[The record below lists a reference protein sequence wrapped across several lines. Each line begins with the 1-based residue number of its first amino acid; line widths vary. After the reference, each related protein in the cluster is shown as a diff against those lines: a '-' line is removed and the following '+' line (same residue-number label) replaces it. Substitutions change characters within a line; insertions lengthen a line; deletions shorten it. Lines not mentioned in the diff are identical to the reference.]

1 MTVDELLRELKDI
14 QPPTAPDW
22 WLIPPVYLVASATI
36 TIIAVLI
43 WSIIR
48 YRRVNRLAILA
59 EQELQRIRSSYLR
72 NKDTHELSLQL
83 AKWLKQV
90 ALLAFPARQ
99 PQGFTGEAWLSF
111 LDESLGD
118 DSFSSGKGNVFGGS
132 IYRKQVNADAGQ
144 LVELCE
150 QWLTAVKPR
159 LQRRG
164 RD

>member
-14 QPPTAPDW
+14 QPPAAPDW
-22 WLIPPVYLVASATI
+22 WLIPPVYQVAIGAIIIVSA
-36 TIIAVLI
+36 LI
-43 WSIIR
+43 WLIIR
-48 YRRVNRLAILA
+48 YRRVNRLASLA
-59 EQELQRIRSSYLR
+59 EQDLQRIRSTYKR
-72 NKDTHELSLQL
+72 NKDTHELFLQL

-99 PQGFTGEAWLSF
+99 LEGFTGEAWLNF

-118 DSFSSGKGNVFGGS
+118 DSFSSGRGNIFGNS
-132 IYRKQVNADAGQ
+132 VYRKQVNSDAGQ

-150 QWLTAVKPR
+150 QWLAAVKPR
-159 LQRRG
+159 LQQRG